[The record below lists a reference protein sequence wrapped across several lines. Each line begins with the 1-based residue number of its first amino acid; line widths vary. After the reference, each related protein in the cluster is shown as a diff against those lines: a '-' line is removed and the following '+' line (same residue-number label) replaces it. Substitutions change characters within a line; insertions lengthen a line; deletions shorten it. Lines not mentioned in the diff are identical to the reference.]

1 MFATASLR
9 MDASLSTYTE
19 RFYTI
24 VKLVY
29 NVKMLKRIIILLFLC
44 CTLFAVSAQTRSG
57 FVNTEYILKNIPDYQ
72 KAQKELNDY
81 SAKLQGEVDAVYK
94 DIADMKSKYNSDKV
108 FLTPNLREQREKE
121 IAEKEHRAQLL
132 QQAYFG
138 PKGELFIKREE
149 LVKPI
154 QDEVNEAIKD
164 VAKDGNFGVIHDISA
179 DASIVYYD
187 QKLDRSQLVLK
198 KLGYSAASSSDNNK
212 DKE

>member
-1 MFATASLR
+1 M
-9 MDASLSTYTE
+9 
-19 RFYTI
+19 
-24 VKLVY
+24 
-29 NVKMLKRIIILLFLC
+29 C

-81 SAKLQGEVDAVYK
+81 SAKLQGEIDVVYK

-132 QQAYFG
+132 QQNYFG
-138 PKGELFIKREE
+138 PKGQLFIKREE

-164 VAKDGNFGVIHDISA
+164 VAKDGNFGVIMDISA

-198 KLGYSAASSSDNNK
+198 KLGYGAAASGGGDSK
-212 DKE
+212 D